1 MKNIIKVLFGIPVIL
16 SIQTLPEPEKQP
28 IDLLLEKLAET
39 NNFYSGATFGKNC
52 DCETYCET
60 YFENQIFFLLNN

>member
-39 NNFYSGATFGKNC
+39 NKFYKNC

-60 YFENQIFFLLNN
+60 YFENQIYFLLNN

>member
-16 SIQTLPEPEKQP
+16 SIQPLPEKQP

-39 NNFYSGATFGKNC
+39 NNYYSEATLGKNC
-52 DCETYCET
+52 DCETYCE
-60 YFENQIFFLLNN
+60 NQIFFLLNN

>member
-16 SIQTLPEPEKQP
+16 SIQPLPEKQP

-39 NNFYSGATFGKNC
+39 NNFYKNC

-60 YFENQIFFLLNN
+60 YFENQIYFLLNN